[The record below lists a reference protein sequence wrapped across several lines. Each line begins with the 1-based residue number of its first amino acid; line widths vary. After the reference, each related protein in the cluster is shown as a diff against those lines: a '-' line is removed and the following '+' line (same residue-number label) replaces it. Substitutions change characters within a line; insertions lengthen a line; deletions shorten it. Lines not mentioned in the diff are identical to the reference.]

1 MEQICYGC
9 GSYPDADWMICSHCK
24 RSQLEEMWGE
34 PVFIDGLVI
43 AWTQSD
49 LQEAGGVHE
58 VMKMTADADVRNNL
72 TR

>member
-1 MEQICYGC
+1 
-9 GSYPDADWMICSHCK
+9 
-24 RSQLEEMWGE
+24 MWGE